1 MRNRTLAVM
10 SLLLMLGVLGAC
22 KKPPVTTPQPA
33 PQEPARPTP
42 TPAPEPPIKEVP
54 PPDFPKEPPVEKT
67 DQTADVINQS
77 GVLKT
82 VHFGYD
88 QFDIREEDRPIL
100 QANAAWLKSN
110 AKWKVRIEGNCDE
123 RGTTKYNLAL
133 GERRAN
139 AVREYLVSLGVPAPR
154 IRIVSYGEEHPLD
167 PGHNETA
174 WAANRRGEFY
184 VEP

>member
-10 SLLLMLGVLGAC
+10 GIALLLSVAGAC
-22 KKPPVTTPQPA
+22 KKPPVTTPQAPA
-33 PQEPARPTP
+33 PVEAARPTP
-42 TPAPEPPIKEVP
+42 TPPPEPPKEVKS
-54 PPDFPKEPPVEKT
+54 DFPKEPEVVKQDES
-67 DQTADVINQS
+67 ADVVNQS

-88 QFDIREEDRPIL
+88 QADIRDEDRPIL

-110 AKWKVRIEGNCDE
+110 SKWKVRVEGHCDE
-123 RGTTKYNLAL
+123 RGTSKYNLAL
-133 GERRAN
+133 GERRSN
-139 AVREYLVSLGVPAPR
+139 AVREYLASLGVPASR
-154 IRIVSYGEEHPLD
+154 IRIVSFGEERPLD
-167 PGHNETA
+167 EGHNETA